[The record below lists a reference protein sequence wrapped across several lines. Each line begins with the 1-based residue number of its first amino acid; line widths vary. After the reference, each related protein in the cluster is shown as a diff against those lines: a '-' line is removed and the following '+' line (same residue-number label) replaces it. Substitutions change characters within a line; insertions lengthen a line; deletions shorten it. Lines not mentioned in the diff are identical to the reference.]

1 MNVLITGG
9 TGSIGEEIVKVFSGN
24 AEFNIDFTYHNNRAK
39 ALQMEKSYCNCRAI
53 TEGEVKSTYDVVIN
67 NAGIINTLQPCENI
81 IQDDW
86 DNTIYVNLTLPF
98 QIIKKNLP
106 YLKSKNWGRIINI
119 SSMYGVMA
127 DEDFLPYIVSKHGLI
142 GLTRSISKEYGRY
155 GITCNAVCP
164 GVIESDL
171 NKEIAHIYCK
181 SEEEMLEY
189 YNELLQAVPA
199 RRLGKPRE
207 IAELVFFLASDK
219 AAYINGAT
227 LLIDGGYTS

>member
-9 TGSIGEEIVKVFSGN
+9 TGSIGEEIVKIFSGN
-24 AEFNIDFTYHNNRAK
+24 VAFNIDFTYHDNRSK
-39 ALQMEKSYCNCRAI
+39 ALLIEDSFSNCHAI
-53 TEGEVKSTYDVVIN
+53 TNGEIGNAYDVIVN
-67 NAGIINTLQPCENI
+67 NAGIINSLQPCEDI
-81 IQDDW
+81 TQDDW
-86 DNTIYVNLTLPF
+86 DNTLRINLTLPF
-98 QIIKKNLP
+98 QIIKRNLP
-106 YLKSKNWGRIINI
+106 YLKSRCWGRIINI
-119 SSMYGVMA
+119 SSMYGVIA

-155 GITCNAVCP
+155 GITCNSVCP

-171 NKEIAHIYCK
+171 NKEIAHHYCK
-181 SEEEMLEY
+181 SEKEIEEY
-189 YNELLQAVPA
+189 YSQLLQAVPA
-199 RRLGKPRE
+199 RRLGKPHE